1 MQNLTRKP
9 LYQLI
14 SIVLATATVFGC
26 SSDDDDPVSEG
37 TAIIN
42 GQAVAASTGG
52 TFSDPD
58 NKLSINIPAGALPG
72 EATLTVTRLAPR
84 TAAKGAL
91 TSVSSDYRI
100 ALVDQQ
106 GAPVSSSQ
114 PIKLTLAASTVPQ
127 HPQLGEIA
135 QKSGVEWAGLNASFY
150 RPSSQQLVALSS
162 DINGTF
168 RAQLRQLQAVTGAG
182 VEAGKTVFMEETFGN
197 EAFFGGVVGL
207 HNVLNSVT
215 PADAVALGV
224 QVDLN
229 KVPQAIVDVMIGAD
243 TAAKDA
249 ALTDAAT
256 TRALIKAG
264 AVIGVKGVYATDAP
278 SDDTMISAGL
288 TCSLCHVNVAPTEF
302 VLSAGTTALPI
313 GLPQYDGIPNAKM
326 NSGAIL
332 AFTPFATGSGQATV
346 DFLNSWGAG
355 RFDVR
360 SLPDNVLDDGV
371 ANPTAY
377 PPIWNMVDLEEQG
390 YTIGWDGLFQS
401 SSANNG
407 LASISEAV
415 YDLVMHAN
423 GAFGTSSGTLS
434 PELSVTPPQA
444 LLDALADA
452 ETNAPGNDIT
462 AQKLLDVQD
471 FMRSITSPA
480 PGSFDEGSAEAGFEL
495 FYGRANC
502 SSCHSSPDLTGPGL
516 FKITATDA
524 AGGLAG
530 GIHVPSLRGISSTAP
545 YFHDSSAATLS
556 DAINQLMAKTSVTG
570 IPALTVNE
578 IADLVEYLKSL

>member
-480 PGSFDEGSAEAGFEL
+480 PGSFDEASAEAGFEL